1 MAWNW
6 PDSPALNEVFVPIPG
21 RNYTWDGL
29 AWTRRRAS
37 VSAGRMG
44 DVKSGFQTADHDG
57 WVLLDGRA
65 VSTLTVTQQAEAAIL
80 GFTANLPNGEKCG
93 LRQDSAA
100 ALGIVGG
107 SADITLANLPVHNLS
122 ITGVSA
128 SSSGAHTHTTDS
140 QGGHRHN
147 FRSNDP
153 NDSTNYDT
161 TVYERDTTDGNPHP
175 IHNNHGWFNSNK
187 TDRYRKDAPWAHST
201 AGAHTHTAA
210 SAGAHTHPLTGTL
223 PLGGSGTD
231 YYAKAIV
238 VSFFI
243 FLGD

>member
-1 MAWNW
+1 MWDW
-6 PDSPALNEVFVPIPG
+6 PNAPALNEIFTPIPG

-44 DVKSGFQTADHDG
+44 DVKSGFQTADHEG

-80 GFTANLPNGEKCG
+80 GFTANLPNGDKCG

-107 SADITLANLPVHNLS
+107 SQKITQANLPAINTANS
-122 ITGVSA
+122 GVLTSGGWDPGGINTNSA
-128 SSSGAHTHTTDS
+128 
-140 QGGHRHN
+140 GGHRHN

-153 NDSTNYDT
+153 NNNNNDT
-161 TVYERDTTDGNPHP
+161 TVYERDTTDGNPHGL
-175 IHNNHGWFNSNK
+175 HNNHSWFNSDK
-187 TDRYRKDAPWAHST
+187 TDRYRKDAPWAHQT
-201 AGAHTHTAA
+201 AGAHTH
-210 SAGAHTHPLTGTL
+210 SVDLPNHTHTVPAHAHS
-223 PLGGSGTD
+223 LGGSGTD
-231 YYAKAIV
+231 YYAKAV
-238 VSFFI
+238 VANFFV